1 MFREQSEGRCG
12 RKGRMERKGGASM
25 ADAGDGSFAEHEQ
38 RRRLQ
43 FEPQEIDNGTCA
55 SSWTWP
61 DVCDETQH
69 GCPSSA
75 CHSWSWFSKTWCMD
89 KNLQN
94 WFYCTPPPGS
104 CHWLCDTCADFDAD
118 YNHYDQCKTCKAGYT
133 LVKEDSWWGE
143 SEVGECQF
151 QTADLTCPVV
161 SGSRE
166 ISWNDLRDA
175 ASYAYDEDGAAADD
189 PELNGWTRIMMVD
202 TKIDR
207 WLVDSIASAS
217 FLEKNGV
224 VVLAF
229 RGTESLGDWVN
240 NAAMKDKRITDFH
253 GNEMDVH
260 GGFYRYMEAVEQ
272 RVNAYKGW
280 LESECGVAVDLITG
294 HSLGGAAATLYAT
307 KYGEPKG
314 FGGDGSFGVVTFG
327 APATTNSEWF
337 RRRLYDMDNHDC
349 DTDLGSGDCIGCGD
363 QKQYSVRGMRFYNE
377 KDPVPTGYSGY
388 EHIISHYE
396 TSECVGSSCDAGW
409 TGIACHSI
417 DTGYAWVSDVK
428 MNVDNHIGPT
438 RTLAPAPASDPDY
451 KDVGKAKKKKR
462 EAAPS
467 VIIAVCVV
475 AAVLLVA
482 ALFFWNKRA
491 VASKQPHRESSMITI
506 GKDDVEV
513 PAA

>member
-1 MFREQSEGRCG
+1 
-12 RKGRMERKGGASM
+12 
-25 ADAGDGSFAEHEQ
+25 
-38 RRRLQ
+38 
-43 FEPQEIDNGTCA
+43 
-55 SSWTWP
+55 
-61 DVCDETQH
+61 
-69 GCPSSA
+69 
-75 CHSWSWFSKTWCMD
+75 MD
-89 KNLQN
+89 KNLQD
-94 WFYCTPPPGS
+94 WFYCTPAPPGQGS
-104 CHWLCDTCADFDAD
+104 CHWLCDTCADSDAD

-133 LVKEDSWWGE
+133 LVKEDAWWGE
-143 SEVGECQF
+143 YEVGECQF

-175 ASYAYDEDGAAADD
+175 ASYAYDEDGAAASD
-189 PELNGWTRIMMVD
+189 PELNGWTRLMMVD

-229 RGTESLGDWVN
+229 RGTESAGDWVN
-240 NAAMKDKRITDFH
+240 NAAFTDKKITDFH
-253 GNEMDVH
+253 GNEIDVH
-260 GGFYRYMEAVEQ
+260 GGFYRYMEALEE
-272 RVNAYKGW
+272 RVNVYKGW
-280 LESECGVAVDLITG
+280 LESECGVVVDLITG

-327 APATTNSEWF
+327 APATHNSEWF

-349 DTDLGSGDCIGCGD
+349 DTDPRTGDCIGCQDGE
-363 QKQYSVRGMRFYNE
+363 QKYSVKGMRFINT
-377 KDPVPTGYSGY
+377 KDPVPSEKSGY

-396 TSECVGSSCDAGW
+396 TSDCVGSSCDAGW
-409 TGIACHSI
+409 TGLACHSI

-428 MNVDNHIGPT
+428 MNVDKHIGPT
-438 RTLAPAPASDPDY
+438 STLAPAPVPVSPPASDPDN
-451 KDVGKAKKKKR
+451 KNHGNGNKKNR
-462 EAAPS
+462 GASPS
-467 VIIAVCVV
+467 VIIVVCVA

-491 VASKQPHRESSMITI
+491 VAKKQPHRDSSMITI
-506 GKDDVEV
+506 GKDDIEV